1 MRAPRGQRVQ
11 ATIGTPDK
19 EAAQVRFGVLAGGA
33 LEPGQI
39 GGHRQPQL
47 ISERHKTIEG
57 D

>member
-11 ATIGTPDK
+11 ATVGTPEK
-19 EAAQVRFGVLAGGA
+19 EAAQVRFGVIAGGA

-39 GGHRQPQL
+39 GSYCQPQL

>member
-39 GGHRQPQL
+39 GGHRQPQQ